1 MFDVA
6 ITELSDRQA
15 LDAAL
20 AEADVAPMLMVLVHL
35 TGEDHWLDEI
45 GPHIFGAW
53 NFMEQVPAQ
62 KKAALRARLA
72 TVLSELAGGE
82 RRVPDRP
89 PLDLIPRM
97 MKAGV
102 GGTVPDEY
110 IPLILEEMNLADGDP
125 RTVRWRNKSPAEVR
139 AQVRALIVGAG
150 LSGLC
155 MAMKLKEAGIPFD
168 IVEKN
173 DTVGGTWYENDYPG
187 CGVDT
192 PNHFFSFSFEPNH
205 DWPDHF
211 SKRGELW
218 RYLENCADRY
228 DLRRHVRFATE
239 LTSAVWDEARQVWR
253 CGLKP
258 KNGPEE
264 TLETPILITAVG
276 QLNRPSLPALDGIET
291 FTGPAFHTGAWDHAV
306 DLTGKRV
313 AMIGTGASGMQ
324 AGPSIAA
331 QVAQLTIFQ
340 RTPHWSIHNPNYHA
354 KVSEGVKW
362 ALKHIPF
369 YAQWYRFQLFWAS
382 ADGLHASI
390 QVDPSWPTP
399 ELSLNADNQRFRDML
414 TAHMTKELDGDEAL
428 LKKVVPPYPPYGKR
442 MLRDN
447 HWFRMLKRPNVELV
461 TERIARVVPD
471 GIVTTDGAHHRA
483 DVIVF
488 ATGFQAGRMLWPMEI
503 AGKGGYS
510 VREAWGDDDPRAH
523 LGMTAPG
530 FPNFFM
536 LYGPNTNLGHGGS
549 IIFHT
554 ECQVRYILQA
564 LREMAEKKIASLE
577 VRPEPHDA
585 YNERVDAAH
594 ARMVWAHGGVG
605 NWYKNA
611 RGRVIANS
619 PWRLVDYWAM
629 TREFDPAEFIAQP
642 ALPQA

>member
-6 ITELSDRQA
+6 RTELSDERA
-15 LDAAL
+15 LAAAL

-35 TGEDHWLDEI
+35 TGEEHWLDEI

-53 NFMEQVPAQ
+53 NFMEQTPED
-62 KKAALRARLA
+62 KRARLRTRLA
-72 TVLSELAGGE
+72 AVLQEVASGE
-82 RRVPDRP
+82 RRVPKVP
-89 PLDLIPRM
+89 PRALLSRM
-97 MKAGV
+97 MSAGV
-102 GGTVPDEY
+102 GGTVPPEY

-125 RTVRWRNKSPAEVR
+125 RTVRGREKPAPEALARLKV
-139 AQVRALIVGAG
+139 LIVGAG

-155 MAMKLKEAGIPFD
+155 MAIKLKEAGIDFE

-192 PNHFFSFSFEPNH
+192 PNHFFSFSFAPNH

-211 SKRGELW
+211 SKRNELW
-218 RYLENCADRY
+218 RYLEECADTHN
-228 DLRRHVRFATE
+228 LRRHIRFETE
-239 LTSAVWDEARQVWR
+239 MVSAQWDESANLWR
-253 CGLKP
+253 CHLKP
-258 KNGPEE
+258 KEGAEE
-264 TLETPILITAVG
+264 TVETAVLITAVG
-276 QLNRPSLPALDGIET
+276 QLNRPFIPALEGLAE
-291 FTGPAFHTGAWDHAV
+291 FKGAAFHTGKWDRSV
-306 DLTGKRV
+306 DLAGKRV

-324 AGPSIAA
+324 AGPSIAGT
-331 QVAQLTIFQ
+331 VGKLTVFQ
-340 RTPHWSIHNPNYHA
+340 RTPHWSIYNPNYHA
-354 KVSEGVKW
+354 RVSDGVKW
-362 ALKHIPF
+362 ALKYIPF
-369 YAQWYRFQLFWAS
+369 YSQWYRFQLFWAS
-382 ADGLHASI
+382 ADGLHASL

-399 ELSLNADNQRFRDML
+399 DLSLNADNQRFRDML
-414 TAHMTKELDGDEAL
+414 VAHMTRELDGDAAL
-428 LKKVVPPYPPYGKR
+428 LKKVVPQYPPYGKR

-461 TERIARVVPD
+461 TERIARVEPAA
-471 GIVTTDGAHHRA
+471 IVTADGTRHLA

-503 AGKGGYS
+503 AGRGGLT

-530 FPNFFM
+530 FPNLFM

-554 ECQVRYILQA
+554 ECQVRYIMQA
-564 LREMAEKKIASLE
+564 LREMTEKRISSLE
-577 VRPEPHDA
+577 CRAEPHDA

-594 ARMVWAHGGVG
+594 RNMVWAHGGVG

-629 TREFDPAEFIAQP
+629 TKEFKLGDFE
-642 ALPQA
+642 LSTRS

>member
-6 ITELSDRQA
+6 RTELSDKRA
-15 LDAAL
+15 LAAAL

-35 TGEDHWLDEI
+35 TGEERWLDEI

-53 NFMEQVPAQ
+53 NFMEQTPED
-62 KKAALRARLA
+62 KKARLRARLA
-72 TVLSELAGGE
+72 TVLQEVASGE
-82 RRVPDRP
+82 RRVPEVP
-89 PLDLIPRM
+89 PRALLSRM
-97 MKAGV
+97 MSMGV
-102 GGTVPDEY
+102 GGTVPPEY

-125 RTVRWRNKSPAEVR
+125 RTVRWREKPAPEALARLKV
-139 AQVRALIVGAG
+139 LIVGAG

-155 MAMKLKEAGIPFD
+155 MAMKLKEAGIDFD

-192 PNHFFSFSFEPNH
+192 PNHFFSFSFAPNH

-211 SKRGELW
+211 SKRNELW
-218 RYLENCADRY
+218 RYLEECADTY
-228 DLRRHVRFATE
+228 DLRRHIRFETE
-239 LTSAVWDEARQVWR
+239 MVSAQWDESAKLWR
-253 CGLKP
+253 CRLKP
-258 KNGPEE
+258 KEGAEE
-264 TLETPILITAVG
+264 TVETAVLITAVG
-276 QLNRPSLPALDGIET
+276 QLNRPFIPDLEGLAEFKGA
-291 FTGPAFHTGAWDHAV
+291 AFHTGKWDRSV
-306 DLTGKRV
+306 DLAGKRV

-324 AGPSIAA
+324 AGPSIAGT
-331 QVAQLTIFQ
+331 VGKLTVFQ

-354 KVSEGVKW
+354 RVSDGVKW
-362 ALKHIPF
+362 ALKYIPF
-369 YAQWYRFQLFWAS
+369 YSQWYRFQLFWAS
-382 ADGLHASI
+382 ADGLHASL

-399 ELSLNADNQRFRDML
+399 GLSLNADNQRFRDML
-414 TAHMTKELDGDEAL
+414 VAHMTKELEGDAAL
-428 LKKVVPPYPPYGKR
+428 LKKVVPQYPPYGKR

-447 HWFRMLKRPNVELV
+447 HWFRMLKRSNVELV
-461 TERIARVVPD
+461 TERIARVEPD
-471 GIVTTDGAHHRA
+471 AIVTADGTRHPA

-503 AGKGGYS
+503 AGRGGLT

-530 FPNFFM
+530 FPNLFM

-554 ECQVRYILQA
+554 ECQVRYIMQA
-564 LREMAEKKIASLE
+564 LREMAEKRLSSLE
-577 VRPEPHDA
+577 CRVEPHDA

-594 ARMVWAHGGVG
+594 RNMVWAHGGVG

-629 TREFDPAEFIAQP
+629 TKEFKLGDFEPSTRS
-642 ALPQA
+642 